1 MRLLKN
7 ISFLFPIVILTVIVT
22 TNSYAQIS
30 QSDALQGVEQLR
42 SNGVILSISLLDEK
56 MMYVTVS
63 REFYNMTAREK
74 RLFGGLLSLAYPKKF
89 ITVADAYTEKLVLSI
104 LPNGYT
110 RIIK

>member
-7 ISFLFPIVILTVIVT
+7 ISFLFPIVVLTVIGI

-30 QSDALQGVEQLR
+30 QSDALQNVELLR
-42 SNGVILSISLLDEK
+42 SNGVILSISLLDQK

-63 REFYNMTAREK
+63 RKFYNMTAREK
-74 RLFGGLLSLAYPKKF
+74 RGFGGLLSLAYPKKF

>member
-30 QSDALQGVEQLR
+30 QSDALQEVELLR
-42 SNGVILSISLLDEK
+42 SNGVILDISSLDQQ

-63 REFYNMTAREK
+63 RKFYNLTAREK
-74 RLFGGLLSLAYPKKF
+74 RGFGKLLSLAYPKKF
-89 ITVADAYTEKLVLSI
+89 ITVADAYTERVVLSI

-110 RIIK
+110 RIVE